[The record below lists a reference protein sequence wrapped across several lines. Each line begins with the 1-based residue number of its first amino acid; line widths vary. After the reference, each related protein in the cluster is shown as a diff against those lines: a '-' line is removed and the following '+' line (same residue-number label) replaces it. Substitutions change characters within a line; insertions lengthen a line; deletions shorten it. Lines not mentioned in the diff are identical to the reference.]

1 MKNLDKTEDEIEKTL
16 AALKGIQQAQVK
28 PFFYT
33 RLEAK
38 MQQKYAPLPRF
49 AMRPAFIWASLA
61 LIFVVN
67 ISVVINYSEKSKNT
81 EEQNIETFASEYGL
95 N

>member
-1 MKNLDKTEDEIEKTL
+1 MKNLDKTEQEIDKTL
-16 AALKGIQQAQVK
+16 ESLKGIEHATPQ

-38 MQQKYAPLPRF
+38 MQQRYAPLPRF

-67 ISVVINYSEKSKNT
+67 VSVIINYSQKSKNA
-81 EEQNIETFASEYGL
+81 EEQNINTFASEYGL

>member
-1 MKNLDKTEDEIEKTL
+1 MKNLDKTEQEINKTL
-16 AALKGIQQAQVK
+16 AALEGIEKAIPR

-38 MQQKYAPLPRF
+38 MQQRYAPLPQF

-67 ISVVINYSEKSKNT
+67 ISVVINYSQKSSGN
-81 EEQNIETFASEYGL
+81 EEQNLNTFASEYRL